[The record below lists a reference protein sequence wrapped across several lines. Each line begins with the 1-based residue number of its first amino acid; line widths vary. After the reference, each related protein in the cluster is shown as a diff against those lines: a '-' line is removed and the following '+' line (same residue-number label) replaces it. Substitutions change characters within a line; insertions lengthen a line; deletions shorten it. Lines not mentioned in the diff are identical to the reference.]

1 MKTVRVLLAEDHP
14 LYRAGLRLMLEG
26 APDLEVVGEAASVPE
41 LLTEI
46 GATDADVVVLDVAMP
61 GGDGIDAIRAL
72 HERRPGLAVL
82 ILTMF
87 DDAGSARRAMRAGA
101 SGYLVK
107 GASGDDV
114 LAAVRAVGAGQV
126 VIDGQV
132 RDALEHEPAG
142 LLTVRERDVLRL
154 MASGLTNTA
163 IAERLFLSE
172 KTVRNHVSAVFR
184 KLGAGNRVDAVRLA
198 RHAGLG

>member
-1 MKTVRVLLAEDHP
+1 MRAVRVLLADDHP
-14 LYRAGLRLMLEG
+14 LYRAGVRLMLEG

-41 LLTEI
+41 LLVEV
-46 GATDADVVVLDVAMP
+46 GRADADVVVLDVAMP

-72 HERRPGLAVL
+72 HEARPALAVV

-87 DDAGSARRAMRAGA
+87 DDIDSARRAMRAGA
-101 SGYLVK
+101 AGYLVK

-114 LAAVRAVGAGQV
+114 LAAVRAVAAGQV
-126 VIDGQV
+126 VLDGQV
-132 RDALEHEPAG
+132 RAALEREPDG
-142 LLTVRERDVLRL
+142 LLTARERDVLRL
-154 MASGLTNTA
+154 IASGLTNAA

-198 RHAGLG
+198 RAAGLG

>member
-1 MKTVRVLLAEDHP
+1 METVRVLLADDHP
-14 LYRAGLRLMLEG
+14 LYRAGVRLMLEG

-41 LLTEI
+41 LLVEV
-46 GATDADVVVLDVAMP
+46 GRADADVVVLDVAMP

-72 HERRPGLAVL
+72 HEARPTLAVV

-87 DDAGSARRAMRAGA
+87 DDTDSARRAMRAGA

-114 LAAVRAVGAGQV
+114 LAAVRAVAAGQV
-126 VIDGQV
+126 VLDGQV
-132 RDALEHEPAG
+132 RGALEREPAG
-142 LLTVRERDVLRL
+142 LLTARERDVLRL
-154 MASGLTNTA
+154 IASGLTNAA

-198 RHAGLG
+198 REAGLG

>member
-1 MKTVRVLLAEDHP
+1 VRTVRVLLADDHP
-14 LYRAGLRLMLEG
+14 LYRAGVRLMLEG

-41 LLTEI
+41 LLAEMRRV
-46 GATDADVVVLDVAMP
+46 DADVVVLDVAMP

-72 HERRPGLAVL
+72 HEVRPALMVL

-87 DDAGSARRAMRAGA
+87 GDTGSARRAMRAGA

-114 LAAVRAVGAGQV
+114 LAAVRAVAAGQV

-132 RDALEHEPAG
+132 RDALEREPAG

-198 RHAGLG
+198 RSSGLD